1 MIYDI
6 SCKTSTGA
14 KPLRIRYNKI
24 DGFIKIYNRIRY
36 LVLFDCGWF
45 DIICDRNKY
54 LTSEKMVLQI
64 VSIIILQGSEFI
76 HVVLYLLQK
85 ILTFCNVIILIK
97 SVLNKNENN

>member
-24 DGFIKIYNRIRY
+24 DGFIKICNGIRY

-54 LTSEKMVLQI
+54 LTSEKNGATD
-64 VSIIILQGSEFI
+64 SINHNFARIRI
-76 HVVLYLLQK
+76 HS
-85 ILTFCNVIILIK
+85 CNSLPTE
-97 SVLNKNENN
+97 KNIDFL